1 MDGLVFEKKPGT
13 LQPDLVIPE
22 SEAATPQ
29 GDFNKLWSQ
38 LVAKAWADEKLRER
52 LLSDPM
58 TVMEEHGLRIP
69 PGIQVKIVQNTT
81 GVIHLPLP
89 PKPTPAEISEEDLS
103 QAVTGARPI
112 GGSCGND
119 TCSVS
124 YFPIRSQAPRR

>member
-1 MDGLVFEKKPGT
+1 MDGMVLEKKPGT
-13 LQPDLVIPE
+13 PLADLMMSE

-29 GDFNKLWSQ
+29 GDFSKLWSQ

-58 TVMEEHGLRIP
+58 TVMEEHGLCVP
-69 PGIQVKIVQNTT
+69 PGIQVKIVQNTA

-112 GGSCGND
+112 GGACGND

-124 YFPIRSQAPRR
+124 YFPIRSQAPRP